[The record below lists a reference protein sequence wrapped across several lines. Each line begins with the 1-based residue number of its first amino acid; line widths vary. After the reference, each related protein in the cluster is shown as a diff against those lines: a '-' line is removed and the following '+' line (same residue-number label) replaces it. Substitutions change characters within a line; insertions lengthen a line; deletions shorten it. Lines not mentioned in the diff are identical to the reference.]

1 MERKAFNI
9 YYLIYFLILGFVS
22 LRFSTHTYEVKLN
35 VIEVPNSQSSSS
47 KKNISSIAQI
57 VGIGSNSQNVLSN
70 FELYKK
76 MFNSRVISEEL
87 FNDIEFMKKIFP
99 GQRDENKKVW
109 KIPAASNF
117 VKFKLAI
124 KISFRFA

>member
-1 MERKAFNI
+1 MSLEKDNTNRNNFELEVNI
-9 YYLIYFLILGFVS
+9 SDIIFRLWKGKHLIFIISFIFLILGFVS

-87 FNDIEFMKKIFP
+87 F
-99 GQRDENKKVW
+99 
-109 KIPAASNF
+109 
-117 VKFKLAI
+117 
-124 KISFRFA
+124 